1 MEGLGDRGGAG
12 SQLTCSAEGTAARP
26 GRCNPGASGRR
37 EEWGCFEVLL
47 TLIRQLVELRHLERA
62 APLFQRLPA
71 AVHCGA
77 ETVFA
82 REVRM
87 RSSLPAAQ
95 RGVAPAAAG

>member
-1 MEGLGDRGGAG
+1 MGKTRDLFKKIRDTTGTFDAKMGSIKDRNGM
-12 SQLTCSAEGTAARP
+12 S
-26 GRCNPGASGRR
+26 
-37 EEWGCFEVLL
+37 
-47 TLIRQLVELRHLERA
+47 HLERA